1 MWGLCHRQTRWMG
14 KDADGLR
21 LHDEQTQDKTRPKTI
36 NERTSSRSNSL
47 CSFPNVK
54 NTTPHL
60 AITNDR
66 PSLAIFIRRLS
77 RVQIHHHLFSV
88 SSDVEERV

>member
-47 CSFPNVK
+47 CQLHSHRIPAYAPSSFLPQL
-54 NTTPHL
+54 TIF
-60 AITNDR
+60 ITNTQQEQHSKDTT
-66 PSLAIFIRRLS
+66 
-77 RVQIHHHLFSV
+77 
-88 SSDVEERV
+88 